1 MLQLG
6 NSMLIFP
13 LCPFLIMN
21 FVRVSHL
28 PHSLIQNIVQLANLL
43 RLRMSFSRLV
53 TEFIRE
59 PKDDIPLKYY
69 YHGFS

>member
-1 MLQLG
+1 MLL
-6 NSMLIFP
+6 FA
-13 LCPFLIMN
+13 LCLFLIMN
-21 FVRVSHL
+21 SLRVSHL

-59 PKDDIPLKYY
+59 PNDDIPLK
-69 YHGFS
+69 